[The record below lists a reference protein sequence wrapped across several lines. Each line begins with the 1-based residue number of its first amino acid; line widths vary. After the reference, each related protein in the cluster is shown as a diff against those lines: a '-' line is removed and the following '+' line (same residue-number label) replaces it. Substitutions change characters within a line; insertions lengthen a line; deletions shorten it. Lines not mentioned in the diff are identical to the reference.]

1 MSKLRAVA
9 YCRVSS
15 NKNIQLHSLEAQ
27 KRYYEEYFK
36 DNPLYEY
43 VGIYA
48 DIASGIK
55 STARKEFDRMIK
67 DCKKGKIDIIFT
79 KSISRFS
86 RDTLDFL
93 VAIRKLKEIGVD
105 VCFQNEG
112 ITLTEQEGEFMMTVF
127 EAVAQQESVNKSE
140 HIKWGLQTGFRAG
153 TSKLANRVC
162 YGYQKDENGEL
173 VICQE
178 QAEVVCLI
186 FDLYLGGNS
195 LSGISKELRSRRIPS
210 PTGKDKWT
218 SCAIDK
224 ILSNE
229 KYIGDVMLQKTFR
242 KNVFTD
248 KQTRNKGEKARY
260 VYENNHVGII
270 DKTTFEKVQEEKQ
283 RRSNTVCLDNGEA
296 DRKHGRFSSGNTL
309 SGKIQC
315 CECGRNYRRIKTRK
329 GEIIWRCAGQVERT
343 SGCQS
348 RTIKQSEIDEYTRS
362 ILQIYKET
370 IDTKSLIEKI
380 VVERNVPLINFYSK
394 YIDRLIIISYNKAN
408 DY

>member
-1 MSKLRAVA
+1 MSKLRAAA

-15 NKNIQLHSLEAQ
+15 NKSIQLHSLEAQ
-27 KRYYEEYFK
+27 KKYYEEYFK

-67 DCKKGKIDIIFT
+67 DCNKGRIDIIFT

-86 RDTLDFL
+86 RDTYDFL
-93 VAIRKLKEIGVD
+93 VTIRKLKEIGVD
-105 VCFQNEG
+105 VYFQNER
-112 ITLTEQEGEFMMTVF
+112 ISLNEQEGEFMMTVF
-127 EAVAQQESVNKSE
+127 EAAAQQESVNKSE
-140 HIKWGLQTGFRAG
+140 HIKWGLQAGFRSG
-153 TSKLANRVC
+153 NSKLANRIC
-162 YGYQKDENGEL
+162 YGYKKNDRGEL
-173 VICQE
+173 IVDTE

-195 LSGISKELRSRRIPS
+195 LSGISKELRSRGIPS
-210 PTGKDKWT
+210 PTGKEKWT

-242 KNVFTD
+242 KSVFTD

-260 VYENNHVGII
+260 LYENNHVGII
-270 DKTTFEKVQEEKQ
+270 DKTTFEKVQEKKQ
-283 RRSNTVCLDNGEA
+283 RRSNTVCLDNCEA

-329 GEIIWRCAGQVERT
+329 GKIIWRCAGQVEHT

-348 RTIKQSEIDEYTRS
+348 RTIKQTEIDEHLKL
-362 ILQIYKET
+362 ILQKDTET
-370 IDTKSLIEKI
+370 VDINNIIEKI
-380 VVERNVPLINFYSK
+380 MVDKEGFN
-394 YIDRLIIISYNKAN
+394 IIMDSTVLS
-408 DY
+408 